1 LNTKKN
7 ILIICNTTF
16 ISGAELNLFQFLKYY
31 DKKKYEIV
39 LILPDKNI
47 DFIDELIQC
56 TVLRMPFIWFVRSFN
71 PFYLIKCL
79 INIIYCSFRIRKIIR
94 DKKINIIYS
103 NSVKSHIYGSLLKI
117 ITGKKVIWHV
127 RDNIRN
133 GPLDDFLITFSDKI
147 ICISD
152 HVYQQIKTSKK
163 NKELIYGGIDYNEW
177 SPLNHTKNNDLKI
190 SLGLTS
196 EVKLVAQIGQ
206 LTSWKNNI
214 DFIKAAA
221 EIIQNYPIN
230 VHFLIVGDDLSG
242 QEQIYKKQL
251 NTEIL
256 KAGLEKHISFLGFIR
271 DVKAIYAQIDIL
283 VHTAIDEPFGRVFVE
298 AMAMEKPVVAYAC
311 GGPKEIIVNNQTGY
325 LVKPYDF
332 KAIGEKVILLLKNEK
347 LHITLGTEGRK
358 RVIEKFNIN
367 DNICKIETLFDNM

>member
-1 LNTKKN
+1 MNTKKN

-39 LILPDKNI
+39 LILPDKSI

-79 INIIYCSFRIRKIIR
+79 INVIYCTFRIRKIIC
-94 DKKINIIYS
+94 DKKVNIIYS

-133 GPLDDFLITFSDKI
+133 GPMAHFLIWFSDKI

-152 HVYQQIKTSKK
+152 HIYQQLKTPKK
-163 NKELIYGGIDYNEW
+163 NTELIYGSIDYNEW
-177 SPLNHTKNNDLKI
+177 SPLNYPKNNNLKS
-190 SLGLTS
+190 SLGLS
-196 EVKLVAQIGQ
+196 SDVKLVAQIGQ

-214 DFIKAAA
+214 DFIKGAA
-221 EIIQNYPIN
+221 EIIHNSPIN

-242 QEQIYKKQL
+242 KENIYKKQL

-256 KAGLEKHISFLGFIR
+256 KAGLGKHFSFLGFIK
-271 DVKAIYAQIDIL
+271 DVKAIHAQIDVL
-283 VHTAIDEPFGRVFVE
+283 VHTAIDEPFGRVLIE

-332 KAIGEKVILLLKNEK
+332 KAMGEKVILLLKNEK
-347 LHITLGTEGRK
+347 LQITFGMEGRK
-358 RVIEKFNIN
+358 RVIDKFYMK
-367 DNICKIETLFDNM
+367 DNICKIEALFDSM